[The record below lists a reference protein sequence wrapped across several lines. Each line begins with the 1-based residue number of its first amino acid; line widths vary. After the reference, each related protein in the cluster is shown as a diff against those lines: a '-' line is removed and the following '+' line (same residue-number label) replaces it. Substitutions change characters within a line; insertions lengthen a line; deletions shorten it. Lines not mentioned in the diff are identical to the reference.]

1 MLGRWSSIT
10 LSPASVNCSSAEPLL
25 PFHIPLKSLSLD
37 RLVLPSRSISSLYR
51 PPWPL
56 LLRFS
61 SRLRSH
67 LPNSSHTPLRRQAP
81 HPTASTP
88 GKACPHSLCLTFSS
102 FHLTLGTWK
111 LRRPPNV
118 WKCFD
123 NSEGV
128 CSIRPLPEGTSFP
141 QLINASSLYYHVP
154 LYLRFCWHTLLSVQL
169 PSPILLRPSHYSSFI
184 CCDTNP

>member
-1 MLGRWSSIT
+1 MLGRWSSKT

-56 LLRFS
+56 LLRFPS
-61 SRLRSH
+61 PRARFYQIPHTLLFAVKLLIPQ
-67 LPNSSHTPLRRQAP
+67 LPQ
-81 HPTASTP
+81 
-88 GKACPHSLCLTFSS
+88 ACPHSLCLTFSS